1 MTRARVAVSL
11 WFSAAASA
19 DPTVR
24 SVYPDPCEPN
34 AGWGWWALLGVGVFT
49 TLATY
54 VSLAGFAPRRVGA
67 AIVGTLIGAAA
78 GFGVY
83 FIVVMTWVSHCAN

>member
-1 MTRARVAVSL
+1 
-11 WFSAAASA
+11 
-19 DPTVR
+19 
-24 SVYPDPCEPN
+24 
-34 AGWGWWALLGVGVFT
+34 VGVFT

-78 GFGVY
+78 GFGGH
-83 FIVVMTWVSHCAN
+83 SSS